1 MVSELKRKLVCAH
14 MWACAKLVVNVCPLD
29 LVMGCYS
36 CIGGVD
42 RSRYYC
48 RTFLESKNKN
58 SCYFTVF
65 VQYLLK
71 PLKLEEIVGK

>member
-1 MVSELKRKLVCAH
+1 VWTGLDIIVELFWNR
-14 MWACAKLVVNVCPLD
+14 
-29 LVMGCYS
+29 
-36 CIGGVD
+36 
-42 RSRYYC
+42 
-48 RTFLESKNKN
+48 KNKN

>member
-1 MVSELKRKLVCAH
+1 MLLSNLGIFKK
-14 MWACAKLVVNVCPLD
+14 K
-29 LVMGCYS
+29 Y
-36 CIGGVD
+36 
-42 RSRYYC
+42 
-48 RTFLESKNKN
+48 KK